1 MREEDREG
9 GREEEGGVREE
20 DREGG
25 REGEREEEGGV
36 RERERE
42 RDILHLKPQVEAGV
56 HGRLVRLVFAAIV
69 LSSELFLNL
78 IGRLDQLTCQLTRC
92 ML

>member
-1 MREEDREG
+1 M
-9 GREEEGGVREE
+9 
-20 DREGG
+20 
-25 REGEREEEGGV
+25 

-42 RDILHLKPQVEAGV
+42 RDILYLKPQVEAGM
-56 HGRLVRLVFAAIV
+56 HGCLVRLVLAAIV

-78 IGRLDQLTCQLTRC
+78 IGRLDQLTCQLACC